1 VSAAVYSLPQSSPR
15 HGASWDLGILKSNAI
30 AKHEQIA
37 FKVQTILY
45 KAALWNCLA
54 QAMHPRRVASLVNC
68 HFCFELRLQSLKI
81 FQTRALKTFEA
92 SPGFRPLQ
100 PLEVDVFLFLNALK

>member
-1 VSAAVYSLPQSSPR
+1 
-15 HGASWDLGILKSNAI
+15 
-30 AKHEQIA
+30 
-37 FKVQTILY
+37 
-45 KAALWNCLA
+45 
-54 QAMHPRRVASLVNC
+54 MHPRRVASLVNC